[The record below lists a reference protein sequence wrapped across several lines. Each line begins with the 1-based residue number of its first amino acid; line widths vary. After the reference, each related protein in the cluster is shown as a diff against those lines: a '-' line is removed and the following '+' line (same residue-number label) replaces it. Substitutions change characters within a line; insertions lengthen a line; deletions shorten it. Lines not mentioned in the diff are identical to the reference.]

1 MSDEPKLE
9 SKHEQELE
17 YPEVSNQDPKPEFG
31 HAPSIF
37 VMGLA
42 GRASNKTPGPI
53 GDLWRNFHGMGG
65 AKAVPARFD
74 DVVYCVYCEY
84 ESDWTGAYTVLVG
97 CSVPMDAPVRPG
109 MRKIEVPAGNFQVFS
124 VTGELPSGIGRTW
137 AEIWGL
143 PLERRYEADF
153 DRYAEDGSVTVH
165 VGVQ

>member
-1 MSDEPKLE
+1 MSDELKPE
-9 SKHEQELE
+9 KHDQELE
-17 YPEVSNQDPKPEFG
+17 YPEVPNQDPKPEFG
-31 HAPSIF
+31 HGASIT

-42 GRASNKTPGPI
+42 GRASNKAPGPI

-84 ESDWTGAYTVLVG
+84 ESDLTGEYTALVG
-97 CSVPMDAPVRPG
+97 CSVPVDAPVRPG
-109 MRKIEVPAGNFQVFS
+109 MRKIVVPAGNFQVFR
-124 VTGELPSGIGRTW
+124 VTGELPAGVGRTW

-143 PLERRYEADF
+143 PLERRYDADF
-153 DRYAEDGSVTVH
+153 DRYAKDGSVTVH